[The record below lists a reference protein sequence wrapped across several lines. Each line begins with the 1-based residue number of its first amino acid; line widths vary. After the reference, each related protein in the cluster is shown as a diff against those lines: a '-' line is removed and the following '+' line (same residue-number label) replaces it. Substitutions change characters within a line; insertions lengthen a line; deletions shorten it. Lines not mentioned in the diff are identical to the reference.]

1 MNPFR
6 YGQVVSKRDFC
17 SRPLLLRQLMNF
29 AESRQN
35 VFLQGE
41 RRTGKT
47 SLIHEAVRKLSGYKL
62 LYIDLLE
69 VKTIDDLCR
78 RMITSIVR
86 AERRVSFQKKLL
98 STLSHLRPSLS
109 IDPITGFPTVSFDSR
124 IGMKPDTIEGI
135 LDLIAEL
142 VRKKK
147 LVVAFDEFQDVLNLR
162 ESDRALALLRSRI
175 QFQTNITYF
184 FAGSVRN
191 QMNGIFTDPLSPF
204 FKSAAS
210 LEVGFIDDTAFIPFL
225 KRKFLSG
232 KRSISTETVEAVI
245 RMAGS
250 IPGDVQEL
258 CACIWDVTSAGEPV
272 TEKHLPAGLNMIF
285 ARERKAYE
293 ATLISI
299 TGQQLRCLAGLAETD
314 SVKPLSSEFLEKTGI
329 RTTSSVQAA
338 LKRLVKLK
346 IIYRHK
352 GTYRL
357 ANPFFGSWLI
367 WKGY

>member
-17 SRPLLLRQLMNF
+17 SRPLLLKQLMNF
-29 AESRQN
+29 AESGQN

-47 SLIHEAVRKLSGYKL
+47 SLIHEVVRRLPTCKL
-62 LYIDLLE
+62 LHIDLLE

-86 AERRVSFQKKLL
+86 TERRASFQRKLL
-98 STLSHLRPSLS
+98 IALSHLRPSLS
-109 IDPITGFPTVSFDSR
+109 VDPVTGFPTVSFDSR
-124 IGMKPDTIEGI
+124 IGIKPDTIGGI

-142 VRKKK
+142 GRKKK
-147 LVVAFDEFQDVLNLR
+147 LVVAFDEFQDVLNIP
-162 ESDRALALLRSRI
+162 ESSRALALLRSRI
-175 QFQTNITYF
+175 QFYSGITYF

-191 QMNGIFTDPLSPF
+191 QMNGIFTDPSSPF

-210 LEVGFIDDTAFIPFL
+210 LEVGPIDGDTFVPFL
-225 KRKFLSG
+225 KRKFVSG

-245 RMAGS
+245 CMAGN

-258 CACIWDVTSAGEPV
+258 CACIWDATSAGASIAQ
-272 TEKHLPAGLNMIF
+272 KHLDAGLNLIF

-293 ATLISI
+293 ATLICI
-299 TGQQLRCLAGLAETD
+299 TGLQLRCLVGLAEAD
-314 SVKPLSSEFLEKTGI
+314 STKVLSSGFLEKTGI

-346 IIYRHK
+346 IIYRHE

-357 ANPFFGSWLI
+357 VNPFFGSWLI
-367 WKGY
+367 WNGY